1 MIEQIYTY
9 FSIPTIYMWLNI
21 GVLPF
26 WFMLFF
32 FTNSKICRVFVT
44 SVFPIFI
51 FASINLYLIYE
62 IYKTG
67 FNFLNIFNLYLGFDE
82 LTDLFSEKNYI
93 ILFWIHFLSINLFCG
108 CWIVRDHIKFS
119 MPKLLAFF
127 PLILTYFI
135 GPLGLFIFSGIVL
148 CRLIIFLLS
157 SGGASGFLYI
167 NIISPSISEEDR
179 QILANLVVLLKVYK
193 PCTQFDIIWDT
204 PDWYYMSHQARRK
217 KLS

>member
-26 WFMLFF
+26 WFMLIF

-82 LTDLFSEKNYI
+82 LADLFTERNYI

-108 CWIVRDHIKFS
+108 CWIVRDHIKIN

-135 GPLGLFIFSGIVL
+135 GPMGLFIYWIIRIFFSKKID
-148 CRLIIFLLS
+148 
-157 SGGASGFLYI
+157 LY
-167 NIISPSISEEDR
+167 D
-179 QILANLVVLLKVYK
+179 
-193 PCTQFDIIWDT
+193 
-204 PDWYYMSHQARRK
+204 
-217 KLS
+217 

>member
-26 WFMLFF
+26 WFMLIF

-44 SVFPIFI
+44 SIFPIFI

-82 LTDLFSEKNYI
+82 LVDLFSEKNYI

-135 GPLGLFIFSGIVL
+135 GPLGLFIYWIIRIFFSKKIN
-148 CRLIIFLLS
+148 
-157 SGGASGFLYI
+157 LY
-167 NIISPSISEEDR
+167 D
-179 QILANLVVLLKVYK
+179 
-193 PCTQFDIIWDT
+193 
-204 PDWYYMSHQARRK
+204 
-217 KLS
+217 